1 MEAIVASVVVKQA
14 IRSLAAAAGSPMAR
28 LWRNCKADLEEMRST
43 LSLLEAGLRDAERR
57 SGNEEAVRV
66 WLQLLKAVARDISG
80 ALDHPPPPSWKIF
93 AKLSLVNKIE
103 QLKKKLKAV
112 DEKRHIFGFT
122 FHNRSIIEDTDGRR
136 ETMAC
141 IDDEFSIVGRSR
153 EKQEIVRILLQ
164 SERKMTILPI
174 LGLGGMGKTTLAKLV
189 FNDSRMQYF
198 ERRAWVHV
206 SQNFNLARIAKAVA
220 SQFQGTAD
228 GFDDLQSLYNQLENI
243 SSGKKCLIVLDDLW
257 ESDIELLRKMK
268 LMLNCGK
275 QRSMVKIIVT
285 TRIEAIAQEL
295 STASPYKLG
304 PLSDDNCWTVFKQ
317 IAFQSTNEE
326 DLYVLEAVGRDI
338 AIKCKGLPLAAHA
351 VGSMLRN
358 KSVDFWKATRD
369 STTWHKSSSHGDVL
383 PSLRLS
389 YEHMPFYLKP
399 CFSYCAIFSKGRAM
413 DKDKLIQQWI
423 ALDFVKPA
431 LPTLS
436 HKVQAE
442 EYLRELLATS
452 LLQYSVSSLVTHEH
466 AKDSKEVSMH
476 DLVHDLARSVAG
488 DETFYLHA
496 INQNTSPSDNCHHIV
511 VVTYDKRLSRSL
523 SANVRSLHFRDCAGQ
538 QLPGDTFSLTKN
550 VRVLDITGCVLR
562 KLPDPIR
569 QLAHLRYLDAS
580 LLCDKDLPMWIT
592 SLVKLH
598 YLSIHGSSKISEL
611 PKSIGNLKDLVHLDL
626 SCCGS
631 LAHLPEFFSYLTNLL
646 LLNIAD
652 CSSLSALPN
661 SICDLVNLEILNL
674 SGSTL
679 EELPKGLGNLKKVR
693 LMHLSRCSRLRVLP
707 DSVCNL
713 VSLEKLDLSYCS
725 VLQELPHFF
734 GNLQELRFLDLSHC
748 SNLVRLPDSFG
759 NLSKLQHLNLE
770 AFMHYMPLH
779 HSDLHH
785 YFAMLFPVLCNLSN
799 LQYLNFSACPVS
811 FLPESLGNL
820 KMLHTLDIS
829 RCISLRKLPQ
839 SILKLPNIKS
849 LVVKNCFPPIEDQIK
864 QSALDNGLMSLPK
877 FFVCAMAGGESSNI
891 LQLEAADAEELEIKF
906 LENVVSLEEAKK
918 VNLACKSRLSMLF
931 LSWTGNAV
939 DHLVDDESLLGELLP
954 PTSLEQLIL
963 QGYMGIRFPSWM
975 CSATYLTN
983 LSRIELHNLQGCTQL
998 PSLGQLPNLQELS
1011 IRALPNIKKLDKN
1024 FCGGNQAFKRLTKFV
1039 MQDMKNLEVWYTRVL
1054 IDAEYKREEVM
1065 FPNLHKL
1072 LIHGCNKL
1080 MVKPCPPVAAE
1091 WVIEVCDII
1100 VSSWDGKG
1108 HPNIISNST
1117 TCLEISDCHVK
1128 PDGWRL
1134 LYHLPGLCK
1143 LKLRMCNEL
1152 NSLPGSIQVLTSLRS
1167 LLVFA
1172 CRSLTELPEWFGNL
1186 TSLQELEIN
1195 YCPKLESLHG
1205 SMQRLT
1211 SLRLLHLGHCDNI
1224 LSLPE
1229 WFSHLISL
1237 RRLEISGCQLIK
1249 SLPRSMQ
1256 HHNSLRELQIRHN
1269 PELKQW
1275 CEFFL
1280 DDKEIV

>member
-679 EELPKGLGNLKKVR
+679 EELPKGLGNLKK
-693 LMHLSRCSRLRVLP
+693 
-707 DSVCNL
+707 
-713 VSLEKLDLSYCS
+713 
-725 VLQELPHFF
+725 
-734 GNLQELRFLDLSHC
+734 
-748 SNLVRLPDSFG
+748 
-759 NLSKLQHLNLE
+759 
-770 AFMHYMPLH
+770 
-779 HSDLHH
+779 
-785 YFAMLFPVLCNLSN
+785 
-799 LQYLNFSACPVS
+799 
-811 FLPESLGNL
+811 
-820 KMLHTLDIS
+820 
-829 RCISLRKLPQ
+829 
-839 SILKLPNIKS
+839 
-849 LVVKNCFPPIEDQIK
+849 
-864 QSALDNGLMSLPK
+864 
-877 FFVCAMAGGESSNI
+877 
-891 LQLEAADAEELEIKF
+891 
-906 LENVVSLEEAKK
+906 
-918 VNLACKSRLSMLF
+918 
-931 LSWTGNAV
+931 
-939 DHLVDDESLLGELLP
+939 
-954 PTSLEQLIL
+954 
-963 QGYMGIRFPSWM
+963 
-975 CSATYLTN
+975 
-983 LSRIELHNLQGCTQL
+983 
-998 PSLGQLPNLQELS
+998 
-1011 IRALPNIKKLDKN
+1011 
-1024 FCGGNQAFKRLTKFV
+1024 
-1039 MQDMKNLEVWYTRVL
+1039 DMKNLEVWYTRVL